1 MSQEETNLIVA
12 NLVTKF
18 TELESRVVELE
29 EVLLF
34 EAEAGFEGERD
45 EWIEE
50 CRERSAQKRRES

>member
-34 EAEAGFEGERD
+34 EAEAGFGTERD
-45 EWIEE
+45 EWVEE